1 MLLIGGMILAGFAA
15 IYAHNRIALCAELP
29 VFIAAARSR
38 RYESHP
44 ALQRVID
51 CLDSCRIRID

>member
-15 IYAHNRIALCAELP
+15 IYAHNRIALCADLP
-29 VFIAAARSR
+29 VHVAAARSR

-44 ALQRVID
+44 ALQRVIN
-51 CLDSCRIRID
+51 CLDSC